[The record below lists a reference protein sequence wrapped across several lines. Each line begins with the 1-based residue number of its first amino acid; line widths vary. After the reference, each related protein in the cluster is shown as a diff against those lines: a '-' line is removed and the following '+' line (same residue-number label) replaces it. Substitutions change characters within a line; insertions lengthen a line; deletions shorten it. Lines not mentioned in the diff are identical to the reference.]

1 MTDLLTDAER
11 KKATVLKATTF
22 ASSYIQNNGNGNF
35 AIKPLPPLAQLAPLN
50 GMIAEDIN
58 GDGNLDLVL
67 SGNDYGNEV
76 VNGRYDAFNGLVLLG
91 DGAGN
96 FTPLSLQ
103 QSGFFVPGDAK
114 ALVKLVAGKNWAVA
128 ASQNRNLLQLF
139 THTRAPEIIRFENG
153 DAVAVIHFKNGK
165 KRKAEL
171 HYGTSFLSQSA
182 RFITT
187 DSSMQ
192 QIEIWNNKGEKRT
205 VPL

>member
-1 MTDLLTDAER
+1 
-11 KKATVLKATTF
+11 
-22 ASSYIQNNGNGNF
+22 
-35 AIKPLPPLAQLAPLN
+35 
-50 GMIAEDIN
+50 MIAEDIN

-76 VNGRYDAFNGLVLLG
+76 VNGRYDACNGLVLLG